1 MMSPMRAA
9 IWCAVST
16 HAQHEPEKVSLP
28 EQEEQSRLHAQKN
41 GWQVVDLMKV
51 PGHSRR
57 YIDFHELAADAAKES
72 IDAFYRLK
80 AHWEAKG
87 FDVLIIRDGD
97 RFARTQA
104 FHAYITEQVIKCGAT
119 IYSLQDGLID
129 ERNYRMWIAM
139 SGFKAAGEID
149 RLVKA
154 RDSAMTSLAKRGLP
168 ITSRIP
174 ISHRAVRDEK
184 TGKVIRFEVNESRRR
199 MWDDLAILI
208 LEGVAWERI
217 ERELY
222 HRYGHVNDQGEMF
235 YPLYMHRVVMRP
247 LFWGHMARFH
257 CSKESKNGF
266 KTGRWVY
273 DESEPVPEGTLVFR
287 NTHNAVWTGELAD
300 RVRQELDRRSQH
312 IRGRARPQTTHILSG
327 LVICGECGAF
337 MSVFADR
344 GSKYRGVF
352 CPASKGK
359 ATLRHSCSNRGV
371 TNQRIIIARLNAY
384 LAQMLCDNTT
394 DIFTDQVTD
403 MPNLESR
410 VTRLNADIA
419 ALEDRVRIAVR
430 KQTTAR
436 EEVQHIFDEEI
447 EKLSDQLKAM
457 RQSRS
462 QLQGETLATQN
473 KTAVRQ
479 ASLEDLASLT
489 LERFWQQESRAINQT
504 LHRLMGNR
512 RLVVLGGDIQ
522 GTVEVKRR
530 QVRHA

>member
-1 MMSPMRAA
+1 MSPLRAA

-57 YIDFHELAADAAKES
+57 YIDFHELAADAAEEG
-72 IDAFYRLK
+72 IDSFYRLK
-80 AHWEAKG
+80 AHWETRD

-104 FHAYITEQVIKCGAT
+104 LHAYITEQIIKSGAT
-119 IYSLQDGLID
+119 IFSLADGLID

-154 RDSAMTSLAKRGLP
+154 RDTAMTDLAKRGLP

-174 ISHRAVRDEK
+174 ISHRTLRDEK
-184 TGKVIRFEVNESRRR
+184 TGKVTRFEVNENRRR
-199 MWDDLAILI
+199 MWDDLAHLI
-208 LEGVAWERI
+208 LEGIAWERM

-222 HRYGHVNDQGEMF
+222 SRFGHVNDKGEIF
-235 YPLYMHRVVMRP
+235 HPNFMHRLVMRP
-247 LFWGHMARFH
+247 MFWGHMARFH

-273 DESEPVPEGTLVFR
+273 DESEPIPEGTLVFR
-287 NTHNAVWTGELAD
+287 NTHSAVWTGELAD

-312 IRGRARPQTTHILSG
+312 IRGRAKPHTTHVLSG
-327 LVICGECGAF
+327 LVICGECGSF

-344 GSKYRGVF
+344 GSKYRGIF

-359 ATLRHSCSNRGV
+359 ATIRHSCSNRGV
-371 TNQRIIIARLNAY
+371 TNQRPILERLNRY
-384 LAQMLCDNTT
+384 LEQMLCENTT
-394 DIFTDQVTD
+394 DIFTDQVSDVPT
-403 MPNLESR
+403 LQRR
-410 VTRLNADIA
+410 VARLDADIVRI
-419 ALEDRVRIAVR
+419 EDQVRIAIR

-447 EKLSDQLKAM
+447 EKLSDQLKVM
-457 RQSRS
+457 RESRAR
-462 QLQGETLATQN
+462 LQGEALATQHKN
-473 KTAVRQ
+473 AVQ
-479 ASLEDLASLT
+479 QVTLEELASLT
-489 LERFWQQESRAINQT
+489 LERFWQQESRTINQT
-504 LHRLMGNR
+504 LHRLMGKR
-512 RLVVLGGDIQ
+512 RLVLLGGEIQ
-522 GTVEVKRR
+522 GAVEVKRR

>member
-1 MMSPMRAA
+1 MSPLRAA

-57 YIDFHELAADAAKES
+57 YIDFHELAADAAEEG

-80 AHWEAKG
+80 AHWEAKD

-104 FHAYITEQVIKCGAT
+104 LHAYITEQVIKSGAT
-119 IYSLQDGLID
+119 IFSLQDGLID

-154 RDSAMTSLAKRGLP
+154 RDTAMTDLARRGLP

-174 ISHRAVRDEK
+174 ISHRVIRDEK
-184 TGKVIRFEVNESRRR
+184 TGKVTRFEVNESRRR
-199 MWDDLAILI
+199 LWDDLARLI

-222 HRYGHVNDQGEMF
+222 RRGGHVNDEGVVF
-235 YPLYMHRVVMRP
+235 HPNYMHRLVMRP

-257 CSKESKNGF
+257 CNKESKNGF
-266 KTGRWVY
+266 KIGRWVY
-273 DESEPVPEGTLVFR
+273 DESEPVPEGTLMFR
-287 NTHNAVWTGELAD
+287 NTHDPVWTGELAD
-300 RVRQELDRRSQH
+300 RVRQELDRRSEH
-312 IRGRARPQTTHILSG
+312 IRGRAKPDVTHTLSG
-327 LVICGECGAF
+327 LVICGECGSF
-337 MSVFADR
+337 MSVFADPNSR
-344 GSKYRGVF
+344 YRGLF

-359 ATLRHSCSNRGV
+359 ATIRHSCSNRGV
-371 TNQRIIIARLNAY
+371 TNQRPILERLNRY
-384 LAQMLCDNTT
+384 LEQMLRENTT
-394 DIFTDQVTD
+394 DIFTDQVSD
-403 MPNLESR
+403 VPKLQQR
-410 VTRLNADIA
+410 VARLDADIA
-419 ALEDRVRIAVR
+419 KVEDQVRTAIR
-430 KQTTAR
+430 KQLTAR

-447 EKLSDQLKAM
+447 EKLSDQLKVM
-457 RQSRS
+457 REARGS
-462 QLQGETLATQN
+462 LHGEALATQH
-473 KTAVRQ
+473 KTAVQQ
-479 ASLEDLASLT
+479 ATLEELASLT
-489 LERFWQQESRAINQT
+489 LERFWQQESRIINQT
-504 LHRLMGNR
+504 LHRLMGKR
-512 RLVVLGGDIQ
+512 RLVLLGGEIQ
-522 GTVEVKRR
+522 GAVEVKRR
-530 QVRHA
+530 QIRHA